1 MCICV
6 TKTSSNALRS
16 SVISYRTNCVS
27 LSSKGEELSMTRVKP
42 LFYYAG
48 GKARLLKIYAPFFQG
63 LHPEHCLDYFGGSGT
78 MSLWFH
84 QLYPEA
90 KLYLNEKDPAL
101 YQLFMSIKTQ
111 YDEF

>member
-1 MCICV
+1 
-6 TKTSSNALRS
+6 
-16 SVISYRTNCVS
+16 
-27 LSSKGEELSMTRVKP
+27 MTHIKP
-42 LFYYAG
+42 LFCYAV
-48 GKARLLKIYAPFFQG
+48 GKIRLLKRSSPFFQG

-111 YDEF
+111 YDEFCQRASFLEEQHYKIDTANPAQRKEFYHDMREQ